1 MLVHCSAGVG
11 RTGTFI
17 VLDYMLERLVHED
30 TINIHDFLINMRCR
44 RKLMVQT
51 LVGVAEM

>member
-1 MLVHCSAGVG
+1 MLVHCSAGAG

-30 TINIHDFLINMRCR
+30 TINIHDFLINMRSR
-44 RKLMVQT
+44 RVFMVQT